1 MTLPEIEMLREEI
14 DKIDSKLLQL
24 LNERSKLALEIG
36 EIKKK
41 YNLPVYDPEREKKI
55 MERLLKENT
64 GPLENSAIIR
74 LFERIIDEAR
84 RLERI
89 RAKGD

>member
-41 YNLPVYDPEREKKI
+41 YNLPVYDPEREKKNNGKTVK
-55 MERLLKENT
+55 RKYWST
-64 GPLENSAIIR
+64 GE
-74 LFERIIDEAR
+74 
-84 RLERI
+84 
-89 RAKGD
+89 